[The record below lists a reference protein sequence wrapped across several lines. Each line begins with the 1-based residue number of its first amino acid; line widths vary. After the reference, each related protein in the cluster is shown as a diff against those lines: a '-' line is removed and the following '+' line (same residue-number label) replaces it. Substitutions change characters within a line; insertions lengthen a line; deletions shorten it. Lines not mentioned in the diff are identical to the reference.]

1 VSVEQAISAPLATRH
16 LADLGAE
23 VLKIESPSG
32 DFARAYDGKMN
43 GLSVHFVWAN
53 RGKRS
58 IILDLKDPADRSR
71 LDGFIAGCDV
81 FVQNL
86 STRAARSLRIDAER
100 LILNHPSLIAVDIC
114 GYGHGGSQENDK
126 AYDLAIQAEAG
137 AFSVTGDSEMSK
149 VGFPVADISAAM
161 YATMS
166 ILAALVG
173 RQATGRGTA
182 VCVSMLDCLTEW
194 LSAPMYAAVYGGG
207 QPPRS
212 GRRHHGIAPYGTF
225 PLQDASVV
233 LIAVQNDTEWRAFV
247 AEFWDD
253 AHDVFGADFAT
264 NAQRIERVEAL
275 ESLIRKRFATLA
287 PSEVRAGLDRANV
300 ARAVVR
306 DLADV
311 WNHPQLRER
320 ERFMNVQSSV
330 GPLEMLKPPFDFSG
344 WQIRTGSV
352 PDLGQMNPPEDRT

>member
-1 VSVEQAISAPLATRH
+1 
-16 LADLGAE
+16 
-23 VLKIESPSG
+23 
-32 DFARAYDGKMN
+32 
-43 GLSVHFVWAN
+43 
-53 RGKRS
+53 
-58 IILDLKDPADRSR
+58 
-71 LDGFIAGCDV
+71 
-81 FVQNL
+81 
-86 STRAARSLRIDAER
+86 
-100 LILNHPSLIAVDIC
+100 
-114 GYGHGGSQENDK
+114 
-126 AYDLAIQAEAG
+126 
-137 AFSVTGDSEMSK
+137 
-149 VGFPVADISAAM
+149 
-161 YATMS
+161 
-166 ILAALVG
+166 
-173 RQATGRGTA
+173 
-182 VCVSMLDCLTEW
+182 
-194 LSAPMYAAVYGGG
+194 
-207 QPPRS
+207 
-212 GRRHHGIAPYGTF
+212 
-225 PLQDASVV
+225 VV